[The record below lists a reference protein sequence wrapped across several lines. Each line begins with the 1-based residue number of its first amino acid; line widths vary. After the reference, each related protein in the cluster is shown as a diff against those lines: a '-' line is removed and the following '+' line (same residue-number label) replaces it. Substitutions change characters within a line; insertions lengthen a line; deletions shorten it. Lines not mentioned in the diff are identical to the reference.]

1 MLGWGQVALI
11 CRAAKTGRLERVPG
25 PRGEEVRV
33 RGAQNPGGKAFWSQ
47 ERQVQRAWGKIM
59 AGVRKTGKEAPEL
72 EGRRRLGGMVY
83 MDAGMGLPA
92 LIVSLFFFSPL
103 LPFLTSLPSSQ
114 CNFYNEPRMYLSNPF
129 SQHLEGRP

>member
-1 MLGWGQVALI
+1 M
-11 CRAAKTGRLERVPG
+11 
-25 PRGEEVRV
+25 
-33 RGAQNPGGKAFWSQ
+33 
-47 ERQVQRAWGKIM
+47 QRAWGRIM
-59 AGVRKTGKEAPEL
+59 ADVRKTGKEAPEL

-92 LIVSLFFFSPL
+92 LVVSLFFLFP
-103 LPFLTSLPSSQ
+103 SLPLSSSQ